1 MYFIDIF
8 MLLILE
14 VNSLVEG
21 DINIVKS
28 LVVFI

>member
-8 MLLILE
+8 MWLILE

-28 LVVFI
+28 LVVFV